1 MQLWC
6 RYRLAIKI
14 SQAGRLQIPKQK
26 TPKTKFGMLNTNPG
40 ITLISIMVFHFSKIG
55 KVVRNQI
62 CLDTN
67 PNMYLVANSS
77 VVFLLY
83 TVGSVKI
90 QVWEKRK
97 SMFGKRKI
105 PVCWPVAIKSTWGFV
120 YFQVWCSRTNF
131 GNPCLVSW
139 ESKLVFGRNPCLENL
154 YYFHVWKIFNFHTN
168 SIQYPYKIPIGKF
181 ANFSSVLIIIYFKRY

>member
-26 TPKTKFGMLNTNPG
+26 TPKTKFGMLNTNLG
-40 ITLISIMVFHFSKIG
+40 ITLLSIMVFHFSKIG

-62 CLDTN
+62 SLDTN

-77 VVFLLY
+77 VVFILY

-90 QVWEKRK
+90 QIWEKRI

-105 PVCWPVAIKSTWGFV
+105 PVCWPVAIKSTRFCLFPSMMFSHKFWK
-120 YFQVWCSRTNF
+120 SMF
-131 GNPCLVSW
+131 GILRIQIGIQTKSMFG
-139 ESKLVFGRNPCLENL
+139 KLVLFPCLENSQ
-154 YYFHVWKIFNFHTN
+154 FPHKFHTI
-168 SIQYPYKIPIGKF
+168 SI
-181 ANFSSVLIIIYFKRY
+181 

>member
-1 MQLWC
+1 
-6 RYRLAIKI
+6 
-14 SQAGRLQIPKQK
+14 
-26 TPKTKFGMLNTNPG
+26 MLNTNPG

-90 QVWEKRK
+90 QVWEKKIHVWEKENPSMLTCCHKIHMRFCLFPSMMFSHKFWKSMFGILRIQIGIRTK
-97 SMFGKRKI
+97 SMFGK
-105 PVCWPVAIKSTWGFV
+105 
-120 YFQVWCSRTNF
+120 
-131 GNPCLVSW
+131 LV
-139 ESKLVFGRNPCLENL
+139 LFPCLENIQ
-154 YYFHVWKIFNFHTN
+154 FPHKFHTI
-168 SIQYPYKIPIGKF
+168 SIQNSNWEICQF
-181 ANFSSVLIIIYFKRY
+181 FQWTLIYFCSMDQSRKSMAMMSINNNLVCTIFWSLEDA